1 MRARTVRQFGPG
13 MMEQTADHAPIGHH
27 AAFRWPVRVYYE
39 DTDVGGVV
47 YYANYLKF
55 MERARTEWL
64 RAKGFEL
71 PTLEDE
77 HGILFVVR
85 AVDIEYL
92 KPARFNDAL
101 VVTLELC
108 EHGRSQITVSQ
119 RVLRG
124 HEVLTRARVRAVC
137 VDTQTMRPT
146 RIPPV
151 VLHRL
156 LSIQSESD

>member
-1 MRARTVRQFGPG
+1 
-13 MMEQTADHAPIGHH
+13 MMEHAADHSRAGRHT

-39 DTDVGGVV
+39 DTDAGGVV

-71 PTLEDE
+71 PALADQ
-77 HGILFVVR
+77 HGVLFVVR

-92 KPARFNDAL
+92 KPGRFDDAL
-101 VVTLELC
+101 VVTLELA

-119 RVLRG
+119 QVLRG
-124 HEVLTRARVRAVC
+124 PEVLTRARVRAVC
-137 VDTQTMRPT
+137 VDTGTIRPV
-146 RIPPV
+146 RIPPF

-156 LSIQSESD
+156 LSIESD